1 MLIERIS
8 LAIWNRNKGIVA
20 IVTTICVANVSFL
33 LLGEISPVSESP
45 SR

>member
-1 MLIERIS
+1 MLMERFS

-20 IVTTICVANVSFL
+20 IVAIICVANVSLL
-33 LLGEISPVSESP
+33 LLGEFSPVFP